1 MAHGMAYGTAH
12 GMAMFEYFFGLNGR
26 LGRAQFWQR
35 NFQLLILLCLGI
47 VLLVP
52 LTRLTGRNPF
62 VLTLF
67 ALIPLLS
74 IAGTGSLIVRRLHD
88 HGRPTW
94 LALPYLAINLASL
107 VPSPPGRTQEQ
118 LIAMGLITLGSVI
131 LFVHL
136 YCLRGTRGP
145 NRYGPDPRG

>member
-1 MAHGMAYGTAH
+1 MAHGMAN
-12 GMAMFEYFFGLNGR
+12 GMAMLEYFFSLNGR

-35 NFQLLILLCLGI
+35 NFQLMILLFLG
-47 VLLVP
+47 VVALVP
-52 LTRLTGRNPF
+52 LTKLTGRNPF
-62 VLTLF
+62 VL
-67 ALIPLLS
+67 ALLALVPLLS

-88 HGRPTW
+88 HDRPTW
-94 LALPYLAINLASL
+94 LALPYLAVSLASL

-118 LIAMGLITLGSVI
+118 LIAMGLITLASVI

-136 YCLRGTRGP
+136 YCLRGTHGP